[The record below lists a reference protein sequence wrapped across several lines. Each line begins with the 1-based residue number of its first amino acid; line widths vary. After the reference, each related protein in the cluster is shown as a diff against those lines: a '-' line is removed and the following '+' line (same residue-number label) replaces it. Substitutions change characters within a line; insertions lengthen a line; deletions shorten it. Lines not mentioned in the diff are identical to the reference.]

1 MRLSFNRG
9 SHAFVAFSLPDFRV
23 KARFRALR
31 LKPFFWHLPK
41 EMLMKSG
48 KRPFK
53 EMPE

>member
-9 SHAFVAFSLPDFRV
+9 SHAFVAFSSPDFRV

-31 LKPFFWHLPK
+31 LMAFWHLPK
-41 EMLMKSG
+41 ELLMKSG
-48 KRPFK
+48 KRPTK